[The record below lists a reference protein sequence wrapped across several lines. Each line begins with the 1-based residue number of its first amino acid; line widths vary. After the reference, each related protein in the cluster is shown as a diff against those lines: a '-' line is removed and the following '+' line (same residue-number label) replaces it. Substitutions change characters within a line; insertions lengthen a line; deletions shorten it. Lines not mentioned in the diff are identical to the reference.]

1 MQSPAKPYQC
11 NGQNGPTWVTK
22 RPLPGESNGAHLGS
36 QTASTWAVNKP
47 RAVSI
52 YQNTRQKAMWV
63 SPVPGHE
70 RRAKLQSANV
80 VNTKTAHLCRAR
92 NVSDNV
98 KVLARNRGSKS
109 AECSGAEP
117 FFVGTITMGR
127 ENITICFV
135 GTTTMGREDIK
146 ICFMF
151 VIAVLSASMAHL
163 LWAWR
168 KKWMLLVWNALSPL
182 PDGRAKEQKTLTSLF
197 AFARGRN
204 APGCRIL

>member
-11 NGQNGPTWVTK
+11 NGQNGPTWGVK
-22 RPLPGESNGAHLGS
+22 RSPPG
-36 QTASTWAVNKP
+36 Q
-47 RAVSI
+47 SI
-52 YQNTRQKAMWV
+52 NREPCPFTRTRDKRRCGCLRYI
-63 SPVPGHE
+63 PGHE